1 MAKKKPTLKK
11 EAAAPMAEP
20 VNDHT
25 TTSTG
30 RDAARKEIRET
41 ASQDPS
47 PDKTEGL
54 KQLNLM
60 LLKETKEKRELV
72 SQLQSKIKEMGVD
85 FSFASETEREIMHAI
100 LSAFVINLSI
110 EMNEKLR
117 ETEAERKKEAERGR
131 LLEEKA
137 ESLKEEV
144 QAEMKK
150 GRLAA
155 TEKAVILGHL
165 DMKEKEVVEMG
176 KVVKE
181 LEIVKS
187 EMERK
192 FFKVSEE
199 KEALVKEGREK
210 EVLIC
215 TLRTEKDEVETNLGE
230 CKKLVEKFE
239 IKVEEEV
246 KDKELKVGVLK
257 NEKVALEA
265 KIVTLEQEHALEI
278 SRRNTQIEVLNQ
290 KNAGKEGEI
299 KDLKATVSGKNEKIV
314 GIEKEIDILQLAI
327 AEANKKLGFWC
338 WIYPAATTILA
349 AISFIYAAR
358 AR

>member
-1 MAKKKPTLKK
+1 
-11 EAAAPMAEP
+11 MAEP

-30 RDAARKEIRET
+30 RDVARKEIIET
-41 ASQDPS
+41 PPRDPS
-47 PDKTEGL
+47 PDKTERL
-54 KQLNLM
+54 KQLNNM

-72 SQLQSKIKEMGVD
+72 SQLQSQIKEMGVE
-85 FSFASETEREIMHAI
+85 FSFASEVEREIMHAI

-150 GRLAA
+150 GRLAS

-165 DMKEKEVVEMG
+165 EMKEKEVVEMG
-176 KVVKE
+176 KVVEK
-181 LEIVKS
+181 LEMVKS
-187 EMERK
+187 EMRMR
-192 FFKVSEE
+192 FFEVSGE

-210 EVLIC
+210 DVLVSN
-215 TLRTEKDEVETNLGE
+215 LRIEKDEVETNLSQ
-230 CKKLVEKFE
+230 CKKLVEKLE
-239 IKVEEEV
+239 SKVEEEV
-246 KDKELKVGVLK
+246 NDKEQQVSLLK
-257 NEKVALEA
+257 NEKEVLEA
-265 KIVTLEQEHALEI
+265 KIVTLEQEHGLDI
-278 SRRNTQIEVLNQ
+278 TRRNSQIEVLNQ
-290 KNAGKEGEI
+290 KNSEKDGEI
-299 KDLKATVSGKNEKIV
+299 RDLKVTISGKNEKIV
-314 GIEKEIDILQLAI
+314 GIEKEINILQLAI
-327 AEANKKLGFWC
+327 AEANKKVGFWC